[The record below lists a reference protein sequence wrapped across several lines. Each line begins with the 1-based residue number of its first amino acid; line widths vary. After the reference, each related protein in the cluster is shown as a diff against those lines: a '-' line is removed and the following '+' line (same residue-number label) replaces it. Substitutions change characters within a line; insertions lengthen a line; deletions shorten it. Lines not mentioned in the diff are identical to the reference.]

1 MNSNPGYYF
10 SGKYTQYKKDNF
22 TSLQGLLSDKVNCV
36 LFDKIGT
43 LYAGTASGLCRLEG
57 EKFTGVFT
65 ETITDSVECLYL
77 LENGK
82 LAVSSGK
89 NLYFADKDKIQLIN
103 TFEDKIVDI
112 AENCTSLWILTENKI
127 INTDSTGKN
136 ISLNRELEG
145 GKGISLAVSDKDIY
159 VVTQTNIS
167 IVHGKRREWKNIL
180 PRFASMPQ
188 NSIHAITFDEAGY
201 LWIGS
206 EDGASIYDNSSLW
219 LNPDKIRTLP
229 KNPIYKIV
237 TDKSGGRYFASDVGI
252 IYQKK
257 GALKYFCAERW
268 VLDNKVN
275 DIAVTDDGK
284 VWFAATDKGIS
295 RITSF
300 ETTLAHKAQYYDDL
314 IEKYHIRY
322 NFTAVRRVDN
332 NDISTGHIEI
342 SDNDGLWTACYVAA
356 ESFRYAA
363 TGSKEALEKARRGI
377 QAMLFL
383 TRVTGIPGFTARAVR
398 YPGEEGFGDGNKE
411 WALSEDGTCEWK
423 GETSS
428 DEMTG
433 HFFGMSTFYD
443 LCANEEEKAEIKTAL
458 CNIMEHILR
467 NNYRLVDRD
476 GLPTTWAAW
485 DPEMLNHDDRWFF
498 EKGIN
503 SLELL
508 AFFKVCY
515 HVSGDEKYKEMYEK
529 FVSKYHYPLNA
540 MQHKIRDAHICHI
553 DDNLAFLITFTLL
566 RLEENEALRSLY
578 LCGMEDHWQYE
589 RIEKQPLF
597 CFIHAICT
605 GRDEDLVEGVQSLRE
620 MPYDLTFYNMEN
632 SKRKDLEYDTEQE
645 EWFEQP
651 QLVRPLPFDE
661 RNIHRPD
668 GNSFSADLKSYDLC
682 QEGTVYLLPYWMG
695 RYYGILKEDDKETK

>member
-1 MNSNPGYYF
+1 MNSNIGYY
-10 SGKYTQYKKDNF
+10 SSKKYIQYKKDNF
-22 TSLQGLLSDKVNCV
+22 TSAGGLCADKTNCV
-36 LFDKIGT
+36 VFGSDGA
-43 LYAGTASGLCRLEG
+43 LYAGTAAGLCRLENDRFVPL
-57 EKFTGVFT
+57 FTDTLSAPVQFLC
-65 ETITDSVECLYL
+65 V
-77 LENGK
+77 LESGA
-82 LAVSSGK
+82 LAVCSEE
-89 NLYFADKDKIQLIN
+89 NLYFVSGNKIELVN
-103 TFEDKIVDI
+103 SFGEKII
-112 AENCTSLWILTENKI
+112 EITQKRSALWILTEDYI
-127 INTDSTGKN
+127 ISADNSGRNVTFKRD
-136 ISLNRELEG
+136 LEG
-145 GKGISLAVSDKDIY
+145 GKGISLAVSDRDIY

-167 IVHGKRREWKNIL
+167 VVHGKRKEWKNIL
-180 PRFASMPQ
+180 PRFAAMPQ
-188 NSIHAITFDEAGY
+188 NSIHTITFDEAGY

-229 KNPIYKIV
+229 KNPVYKIV
-237 TDKSGGRYFASDVGI
+237 SDKNGGRYFASDVGI
-252 IYQKK
+252 IYQNK
-257 GALKYFCAERW
+257 GKLKYFSAERW
-268 VLDNKVN
+268 VLDDKVN

-284 VWFAATDKGIS
+284 TWFAATDKGIS

-300 ETTLAHKAQYYDDL
+300 ETSLAEKAQYYDDM
-314 IEKYHIRY
+314 IEKYHIRH
-322 NFTAVRRVDN
+322 NFTAVRSVEN
-332 NDISTGHIEI
+332 NDITNGFIEI

-363 TGSKEALEKARRGI
+363 TGSKEALEKARRGLN
-377 QAMLFL
+377 AMLYL
-383 TRVTGIPGFTARAVR
+383 TKITGIPGFTARAVR
-398 YPGEEGFGDGNKE
+398 YPGEYGYGDGNKE
-411 WALSEDGTCEWK
+411 WAPGVDGTCEWK

-433 HFFGMSTFYD
+433 HFFGMSVYYD
-443 LCANEEEKAEIKTAL
+443 LCANEEEKEEIKTAL
-458 CNIMEHILR
+458 CNIVEHILR
-467 NNYRLVDRD
+467 NDYRLVDRD

-508 AFFKVCY
+508 AFFKVC
-515 HVSGDEKYKEMYEK
+515 HHISGDVKYKELYDK
-529 FVSKYHYPLNA
+529 FVTKYHYPLNA

-553 DDNLAFLITFTLL
+553 DDNLGFLITFTLL

-620 MPYDLTFYNMEN
+620 MPFDLTFYNMNN
-632 SKRKDLEYDTEQE
+632 SKRRDLEYDTEQE
-645 EWFEQP
+645 EWYESP

-668 GNSFSADLKSYDLC
+668 GNSFAADMHAHNHC
-682 QEGTVYLLPYWMG
+682 QEGTVFLLPYWIA
-695 RYYGILKEDDKETK
+695 RYYGILREDEE